1 MKHMDGYWN
10 LKEIGL
16 VLVQYW
22 GYQAPV
28 RIPRRIDF
36 ALPFED
42 GRTDG
47 RTNGW
52 MDGRDGT
59 RRDRK
64 AGMDD

>member
-42 GRTDG
+42 GRTDE
-47 RTNGW
+47 W
-52 MDGRDGT
+52 MDGWKGRDATGQES
-59 RRDRK
+59 RN
-64 AGMDD
+64 G